1 MKLRSLLLLLF
12 FTVSIASQAIEPVA
26 QLFVSMPDSLLP
38 SIEVNRRKDMIDLKH
53 AGQKAQT
60 ATKLGGN
67 AEMTL
72 LQDSILSIDLSSQS
86 KMAMRLYQTHR
97 NDTLIALINTVYAP
111 AGDSR
116 VRVFN
121 SAWDELPASKY
132 IRSIAKEEFF
142 IFPDSLSKEKR
153 KELIRPIDI
162 YLSTY
167 TFETDGS
174 LKVQQS
180 WSDYLDKESYQQIR
194 PYLKETIELH
204 WNGKKFE

>member
-1 MKLRSLLLLLF
+1 MKLRSLLFLLF

-38 SIEVNRRKDMIDLKH
+38 SIEVNRRKDMIDLIH

-97 NDTLIALINTVYAP
+97 DDTLIALINTVYAP

-142 IFPDSLSKEKR
+142 IFPDSLSKEEK

-167 TFETDGS
+167 AFEADGS

-180 WSDYLDKESYQQIR
+180 WGDYLDKESFQQIE

>member
-60 ATKLGGN
+60 TTKLGGN
-67 AEMTL
+67 AEMAL
-72 LQDSILSIDLSSQS
+72 LQDSLLSIDLSSQS

-97 NDTLIALINTVYAP
+97 DDTLIVLINTVYAP

-142 IFPDSLSKEKR
+142 IFPDSLSKERR

-167 TFETDGS
+167 AFEADGS

-180 WSDYLDKESYQQIR
+180 WSDYLDKESYQQIK

-204 WNGKKFE
+204 WNGMKFE

>member
-38 SIEVNRRKDMIDLKH
+38 SIEVNRRKDMIDLIH

-86 KMAMRLYQTHR
+86 KIFLMLKLAADWNCPYSIRH
-97 NDTLIALINTVYAP
+97 
-111 AGDSR
+111 SR
-116 VRVFN
+116 
-121 SAWDELPASKY
+121 K
-132 IRSIAKEEFF
+132 
-142 IFPDSLSKEKR
+142 
-153 KELIRPIDI
+153 
-162 YLSTY
+162 
-167 TFETDGS
+167 
-174 LKVQQS
+174 
-180 WSDYLDKESYQQIR
+180 
-194 PYLKETIELH
+194 
-204 WNGKKFE
+204 

>member
-67 AEMTL
+67 AEMAL
-72 LQDSILSIDLSSQS
+72 LQDSLLSIDLSSQS

-97 NDTLIALINTVYAP
+97 DDTLIVLINTVYAP

-132 IRSIAKEEFF
+132 IRPIAKEEFF